1 MRGGETTDEVFR
13 YSATITKAEQ
23 NSDGDWIFDSVA
35 SLPGKDLQGEEMD
48 PMGLETDYFFGKGLP
63 KGAGGYIGYDHTP
76 GVIVGVPLDGKI
88 SPSGFRLRWKGI
100 KTPFMQKIVDQMKAL
115 SEIGWPRRYG
125 MSVEGVVRERDP
137 EDPSKIRRAFIRN
150 VDLTPTPVHPG
161 AWTDFAKSLSASSV
175 VEYHPDYGV
184 AEALRGW
191 AETVAGIARG
201 DTALGRNPYFRADGR
216 FRRDRDLDYFRD
228 VHALPEGQ
236 VMRLARYA
244 LSRQDMVL
252 KALTATTH
260 SGPGDGAPLIP
271 QSLAGSQ
278 EEGADKAA
286 ALRRHLMRWKRT
298 HPEDPHIT
306 QGGHLVGGAREIAK
320 HFLSCERRSQEEST
334 QILRVLRQ
342 LGILKDVAS

>member
-1 MRGGETTDEVFR
+1 MRYTDEVFR
-13 YSATITKAEQ
+13 YSAEITKAEQ
-23 NSDGDWIFDSVA
+23 NSEGDWVFDAVA
-35 SLPGKDLQGEEMD
+35 SLPGKDLQGEGMD

-63 KGAGGYIGYDHTP
+63 KGAGGYIGYDHKP

-100 KTPFMQKIVDQMKAL
+100 KTAFMQQIVDQMRAL
-115 SEIGWPRRYG
+115 REAGWPRRYG

-161 AWTDFAKSLSASSV
+161 TWTDFAKSLSAASV

-184 AEALRGW
+184 AEAVSGW
-191 AETVAGIARG
+191 AQTVAGIARG

-228 VHALPEGQ
+228 VHGLPEGQ

-244 LSRQDMVL
+244 LSRQDALL
-252 KALTATTH
+252 KALVATA
-260 SGPGDGAPLIP
+260 SRGPGDGQPLVP

-278 EEGADKAA
+278 EEGTDRLASLK
-286 ALRRHLMRWKRT
+286 RHLLRWKRS
-298 HPEDPHIT
+298 HPGDQHIT
-306 QGGHLVGGAREIAK
+306 SDGRLVGGAREAAK
-320 HFLSCERRSQEEST
+320 HFLGCEHRNQDEAVV
-334 QILRVLRQ
+334 ILRLLRELGVLR
-342 LGILKDVAS
+342 DATA